1 MYKTVNGMNIKY
13 DEYGTNNKDHILFIH
28 GLGSSSLVWRDIPE
42 ALSSKFHSIVIDL
55 VGSGESDKPKE
66 NYTISFFSKFV
77 KDFINEISISAGEKI
92 SIIGHSLGGYIALDF
107 ALRNKE
113 KIDKLILF
121 DSSGLLSSPTPLL
134 VEYHNAVK
142 TADANLRRKKITK
155 VLGDLYAHPSR
166 LLPIVVDLFIYFIEK
181 KGAVEAFESA
191 YAYSTSNIIDV
202 KQMHKLSDLRCL
214 ILWGEKDKLIPI
226 SYAEQFKKHLASAE
240 LEIIKD
246 AGHAP
251 FVEKPAIVYQIL
263 IDFLK

>member
-1 MYKTVNGMNIKY
+1 
-13 DEYGTNNKDHILFIH
+13 GTNNKDHILFIH

-121 DSSGLLSSPTPLL
+121 DS
-134 VEYHNAVK
+134 
-142 TADANLRRKKITK
+142 
-155 VLGDLYAHPSR
+155 
-166 LLPIVVDLFIYFIEK
+166 
-181 KGAVEAFESA
+181 
-191 YAYSTSNIIDV
+191 
-202 KQMHKLSDLRCL
+202 
-214 ILWGEKDKLIPI
+214 
-226 SYAEQFKKHLASAE
+226 
-240 LEIIKD
+240 
-246 AGHAP
+246 
-251 FVEKPAIVYQIL
+251 
-263 IDFLK
+263 